1 MIIVHILGSAPGVGA
16 DDSCPCLGPAL
27 AVGCADD
34 HRAGGGGW
42 RSSCP
47 CVGAGGAVG
56 GADGHRAGGGGVL
69 TIIVPV
75 SRPGAWRGVLMNK
88 ALTEELR

>member
-34 HRAGGGGW
+34 HRAGGVLMIIV
-42 RSSCP
+42 R
-47 CVGAGGAVG
+47 
-56 GADGHRAGGGGVL
+56 GGVL

>member
-34 HRAGGGGW
+34 HRAGGVLMIIVRG
-42 RSSCP
+42 
-47 CVGAGGAVG
+47 G
-56 GADGHRAGGGGVL
+56 GADDHRAL
-69 TIIVPV
+69 

>member
-34 HRAGGGGW
+34 HRARVSARRLAW
-42 RSSCP
+42 
-47 CVGAGGAVG
+47 
-56 GADGHRAGGGGVL
+56 GADEQGTHRGAE
-69 TIIVPV
+69 V
-75 SRPGAWRGVLMNK
+75 S
-88 ALTEELR
+88 

>member
-34 HRAGGGGW
+34 HRAGG
-42 RSSCP
+42 
-47 CVGAGGAVG
+47 
-56 GADGHRAGGGGVL
+56 VL
-69 TIIVPV
+69 MIIV
-75 SRPGAWRGVLMNK
+75 GC
-88 ALTEELR
+88 